1 MMMIGIP
8 LLIGLVPGLIVLL
21 LTWLFRRMKWR
32 LPVRMIPA
40 ILTAIASIVL
50 FYIGYVEV
58 RGFEGAAYLFLAV
71 FLILFAAI
79 SFVMAKKPLR

>member
-1 MMMIGIP
+1 MMIGVP

>member
-40 ILTAIASIVL
+40 ILTIIASIVL

>member
-1 MMMIGIP
+1 MMIGIP

-40 ILTAIASIVL
+40 VLTVIASIVL

-58 RGFEGAAYLFLAV
+58 RGFEGAAHLFLAL
-71 FLILFAAI
+71 FLLLFAII

>member
-1 MMMIGIP
+1 MMIGIP
-8 LLIGLVPGLIVLL
+8 LLIGIVPGLIVLL

-32 LPVRMIPA
+32 LTVRMIPA
-40 ILTAIASIVL
+40 TLTVIASIIL

-71 FLILFAAI
+71 FLILFAII
-79 SFVMAKKPLR
+79 SFVIAKKPLR

>member
-1 MMMIGIP
+1 MMIGVP

-40 ILTAIASIVL
+40 ILTVIASIVL

-71 FLILFAAI
+71 FLILFAGI

>member
-1 MMMIGIP
+1 MMIGIP
-8 LLIGLVPGLIVLL
+8 LLIGLVPGLVVLL

-40 ILTAIASIVL
+40 ILTVIASIVL

-79 SFVMAKKPLR
+79 SFVIAKKPLR

>member
-1 MMMIGIP
+1 MMIGIP

-21 LTWLFRRMKWR
+21 LTWLFRRMKWGIT
-32 LPVRMIPA
+32 VIMIPA
-40 ILTAIASIVL
+40 SLTVIASIVL

-71 FLILFAAI
+71 FLILFAII

>member
-1 MMMIGIP
+1 MMIDIP

-32 LPVRMIPA
+32 LPIRMIPA
-40 ILTAIASIVL
+40 ILTVIASIVL

-71 FLILFAAI
+71 FLILFAII

>member
-1 MMMIGIP
+1 MMVTVP
-8 LLIGLVPGLIVLL
+8 LLIGLVPGLMVLL
-21 LTWLFRRMKWR
+21 LTWLSRTMKWR

-40 ILTAIASIVL
+40 ILTVIASIVL

-58 RGFEGAAYLFLAV
+58 RGFEGATYLFVAV
-71 FLILFAAI
+71 FLILFASI

>member
-21 LTWLFRRMKWR
+21 LTWLFRHMKWR

-40 ILTAIASIVL
+40 ILTIIASIVL

>member
-1 MMMIGIP
+1 MMIDIP

-32 LPVRMIPA
+32 LPIRMIPA
-40 ILTAIASIVL
+40 ILTVIASIVL

-71 FLILFAAI
+71 FLILFAVI

>member
-1 MMMIGIP
+1 MMIGIP

-40 ILTAIASIVL
+40 ILTVIASIVL

-58 RGFEGAAYLFLAV
+58 RGFEGAAYLFLAL
-71 FLILFAAI
+71 FLILFAII

>member
-1 MMMIGIP
+1 MMVAVP

-21 LTWLFRRMKWR
+21 LTWLSRRMKWR

>member
-1 MMMIGIP
+1 MMIGIP
-8 LLIGLVPGLIVLL
+8 LLIGLIPGLIVLL

-40 ILTAIASIVL
+40 ILTVIASIVL

-58 RGFEGAAYLFLAV
+58 RGFEGAAYLFLAL
-71 FLILFAAI
+71 FLILFAII

>member
-1 MMMIGIP
+1 MMIGVP

-40 ILTAIASIVL
+40 ILTVIASIIL

>member
-1 MMMIGIP
+1 MMIGIP

-32 LPVRMIPA
+32 LTVRIILA
-40 ILTAIASIVL
+40 ILTVIASIVL

-71 FLILFAAI
+71 FLILFAVI

>member
-1 MMMIGIP
+1 MMIGIP

-21 LTWLFRRMKWR
+21 LTWLFRRMKWGIT
-32 LPVRMIPA
+32 VRMIPA
-40 ILTAIASIVL
+40 SLTVIASIVL

-58 RGFEGAAYLFLAV
+58 RGFEGAVYLFLAV
-71 FLILFAAI
+71 FLILFAII

>member
-1 MMMIGIP
+1 MMIGIP

-21 LTWLFRRMKWR
+21 LTWLFRRMKWGIT
-32 LPVRMIPA
+32 VRMIPA
-40 ILTAIASIVL
+40 ISTVIASIVL

-71 FLILFAAI
+71 FLILFAVI

>member
-1 MMMIGIP
+1 MMIGVP

-21 LTWLFRRMKWR
+21 MTWLFRRMKWK

-40 ILTAIASIVL
+40 ILTVIASIVL

>member
-1 MMMIGIP
+1 MMMGVP

>member
-1 MMMIGIP
+1 MMIGIP

-21 LTWLFRRMKWR
+21 LTWLFRRMKWGIT
-32 LPVRMIPA
+32 VRMIPA
-40 ILTAIASIVL
+40 SLTVIASIVL

-71 FLILFAAI
+71 FLILFAVI

>member
-1 MMMIGIP
+1 MMIGVP
-8 LLIGLVPGLIVLL
+8 LLIGLLPGLIVLL
-21 LTWLFRRMKWR
+21 MTWLFRRMKWK
-32 LPVRMIPA
+32 LPVRMIPVT
-40 ILTAIASIVL
+40 LTVIASIVL

-79 SFVMAKKPLR
+79 SFVIAKKPLR

>member
-1 MMMIGIP
+1 MMIGIP
-8 LLIGLVPGLIVLL
+8 LLIGLVPGLIILL

-32 LPVRMIPA
+32 LTVRMISA
-40 ILTAIASIVL
+40 TLTVIASIVL

-58 RGFEGAAYLFLAV
+58 RGFKGAAYLFLAV
-71 FLILFAAI
+71 FLILFAVI

>member
-1 MMMIGIP
+1 MMIGIP

-40 ILTAIASIVL
+40 ILTVIASIVL

-71 FLILFAAI
+71 FLILFAGI

>member
-1 MMMIGIP
+1 MMIGIP

-40 ILTAIASIVL
+40 ILTVIASIVL

-71 FLILFAAI
+71 FLILFAVI

>member
-1 MMMIGIP
+1 MMIGIP

-40 ILTAIASIVL
+40 ILTIIASIVL

>member
-1 MMMIGIP
+1 MMIGIP

-40 ILTAIASIVL
+40 ILTVIASIVL

-71 FLILFAAI
+71 FLILFAII

>member
-1 MMMIGIP
+1 MMIGVP

-21 LTWLFRRMKWR
+21 MTWLFRRMKWK

-40 ILTAIASIVL
+40 TLTVIASIVL
-50 FYIGYVEV
+50 FYIGYVQV